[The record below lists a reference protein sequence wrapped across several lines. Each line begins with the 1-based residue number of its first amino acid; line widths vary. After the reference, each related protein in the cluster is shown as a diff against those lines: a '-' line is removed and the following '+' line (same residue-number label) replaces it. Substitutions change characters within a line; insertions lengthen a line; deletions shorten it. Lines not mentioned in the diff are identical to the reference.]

1 MIACMTML
9 ASAIRFVFSRV
20 PSLRSALAVALV
32 MLAPLHA
39 QAEPTQK
46 SSERTRQKQQAEQ
59 QRAELRKKLDA
70 LQADIAKTEKARGH
84 AADALAASEKAI
96 SGANR
101 SLREL
106 ATEQQR
112 TQQLLDRLT
121 KSQHELEAAV
131 AQQRARLEKMLREQY
146 VAGHDDRVRLLL
158 SGDNPNRIARELRY
172 LGYVS
177 AEQVKAIDTLQQNLE
192 AIEANKTN
200 AEEARAALE
209 DIAAEQREQRALL
222 EKEKTKRQALVSQLS
237 SRLGEQ
243 RRQAGNLARDEERLS
258 SLVDRLAVLIAQQ
271 RKAEEEEAKRRARA
285 RAEAKERES
294 REKLAGKSRT
304 DDKAK
309 ADPKDAIADNAKNAA
324 QPRGSAAP
332 GAGGATGNQ
341 GATASNASSAS
352 GNASAPAGSTMASRK
367 PADDAEPLPPPDGHA
382 FAGQRGKLKMPV
394 KGELLATFGTRRA
407 EGPAWKGVFIKAPE
421 GSEVRA
427 AGAGEVV
434 FADWMR
440 GFGNLLIVDHGGQY
454 MSIYGN
460 NQAVLKRPGDR
471 VKAGDVVATVGNSG
485 GNEQSGLYFEMR
497 HQGRAIDPLSWMN
510 R

>member
-1 MIACMTML
+1 MQPLRALLPLLL
-9 ASAIRFVFSRV
+9 A
-20 PSLRSALAVALV
+20 ALWLTPVGA
-32 MLAPLHA
+32 
-39 QAEPTQK
+39 AEPVPK
-46 SSERTRQKQQAEQ
+46 SAERTRQKQQAEQ
-59 QRAELRKKLDA
+59 ERAELRKKLDA
-70 LQADIAKTEKARGH
+70 LKSDIAKTEKAHGH
-84 AADALAASEKAI
+84 ASDALAESEKAI
-96 SGANR
+96 SNANR

-106 ATEQQR
+106 AAEQQR
-112 TQQLLDRLT
+112 TRQRLEALS

-131 AQQRARLEKMLREQY
+131 AQQRTRLEKMLREQY

-177 AEQVKAIDTLQQNLE
+177 AEQVKAIGELQQNLE
-192 AIEANKTN
+192 AIEANKAD
-200 AEEARAALE
+200 AEETRAALE
-209 DIAAEQREQRALL
+209 DIAEEQRQQKALL
-222 EKEKTKRQALVSQLS
+222 EKEKGKRKALVKQLS

-243 RRQAGNLARDEERLS
+243 RRQAGSLARDEERLS

-285 RAEAKERES
+285 RAEAREREA
-294 REKLAGKSRT
+294 RENLAAKSRT
-304 DDKAK
+304 DDKGK
-309 ADPKDAIADNAKNAA
+309 ADAKDAMADNAKPHA
-324 QPRGSAAP
+324 
-332 GAGGATGNQ
+332 
-341 GATASNASSAS
+341 SAS
-352 GNASAPAGSTMASRK
+352 GPASQPASPARPAPLAKRTERADK
-367 PADDAEPLPPPDGHA
+367 ADEPAELPPPPDGQA
-382 FAGQRGKLKMPV
+382 FAGQRGKLKLPV
-394 KGELLATFGTRRA
+394 RGELVATFGSKRA
-407 EGPAWKGVFIKAPE
+407 DGPAWKGIFIKAAE
-421 GSEVRA
+421 GSEVHA

-440 GFGNLLIVDHGGQY
+440 GCGNLLIVDHGGQY

-497 HQGRAIDPLSWMN
+497 HQGRAIDPLTWIN